1 MGNNSP
7 PIREFSTRKFK
18 YGFSARLF
26 YWEPPPGESKPPP
39 QFLQKTMRGV
49 QNEKTNKNFYYNF
62 TSFHNGVH
70 QPLQLSTRRFN

>member
-1 MGNNSP
+1 MTYLCDLWRFANAYYFRKKERRNKAMGNNSP

-39 QFLQKTMRGV
+39 
-49 QNEKTNKNFYYNF
+49 
-62 TSFHNGVH
+62 
-70 QPLQLSTRRFN
+70 

>member
-18 YGFSARLF
+18 YEFSARLF

-39 QFLQKTMRGV
+39 
-49 QNEKTNKNFYYNF
+49 
-62 TSFHNGVH
+62 
-70 QPLQLSTRRFN
+70 

>member
-39 QFLQKTMRGV
+39 QFLQKTLT
-49 QNEKTNKNFYYNF
+49 KKNYER
-62 TSFHNGVH
+62 S
-70 QPLQLSTRRFN
+70 LE

>member
-26 YWEPPPGESKPPP
+26 YWEPPPGESKPP
-39 QFLQKTMRGV
+39 T
-49 QNEKTNKNFYYNF
+49 
-62 TSFHNGVH
+62 
-70 QPLQLSTRRFN
+70 